1 MDEVKVDGKEQG
13 DFRRIVGCLYIS
25 DLHDSG
31 RFEQVKRAVSEIEPD
46 HYSDREW
53 QEAFEYVA
61 GKKIENVTEAQVR
74 SLFEKL

>member
-1 MDEVKVDGKEQG
+1 MDGKEQG
-13 DFRRIVGCLYIS
+13 DFRRI
-25 DLHDSG
+25 DSG

>member
-1 MDEVKVDGKEQG
+1 MEKSKGILDEL
-13 DFRRIVGCLYIS
+13 RRIVGCLYIS

-53 QEAFEYVA
+53 QEAFE
-61 GKKIENVTEAQVR
+61 KIENVTEAQVR

>member
-1 MDEVKVDGKEQG
+1 MWDACIYQ
-13 DFRRIVGCLYIS
+13 IS
-25 DLHDSG
+25 MTPAGL
-31 RFEQVKRAVSEIEPD
+31 RAVSEIEPD

>member
-1 MDEVKVDGKEQG
+1 MEKSKGILDEL
-13 DFRRIVGCLYIS
+13 RRIVGCLYIS

-53 QEAFEYVA
+53 QEAFE
-61 GKKIENVTEAQVR
+61 
-74 SLFEKL
+74 

>member
-1 MDEVKVDGKEQG
+1 MEKSKGILDEL
-13 DFRRIVGCLYIS
+13 RRIVGCLYIS

-61 GKKIENVTEAQVR
+61 GKKIENVTEAQGR